1 MGGEVDADL
10 CISISPG
17 TYGIFRT
24 GVSPAHR
31 QQMAQNIAYF
41 IVDNK

>member
-10 CISISPG
+10 CISISP
-17 TYGIFRT
+17 